1 MVCAKSAAAES
12 FAKPLHTTS
21 MYKSVAGVLQVIAPS
36 VVLLLAMSAEPASS
50 ANALSGFNFDESPIV
65 GVDAYTWASKGSA
78 LVYATGDGTLWSTNG
93 PGFAKPTPI
102 IKIAVPKERQIEQIV
117 WSPDGRN
124 IAVATPRSNDLW
136 DTIWLGDI

>member
-50 ANALSGFNFDESPIV
+50 ANALSGFNFHESPIV
-65 GVDAYTWASKGSA
+65 GGYAYTWASKGGA
-78 LVYATGDGTLWSTNG
+78 LGYATVDGTLWSTTG
-93 PGFAKPTPI
+93 PRFAQPTRVI
-102 IKIAVPKERQIEQIV
+102 
-117 WSPDGRN
+117 
-124 IAVATPRSNDLW
+124 
-136 DTIWLGDI
+136 